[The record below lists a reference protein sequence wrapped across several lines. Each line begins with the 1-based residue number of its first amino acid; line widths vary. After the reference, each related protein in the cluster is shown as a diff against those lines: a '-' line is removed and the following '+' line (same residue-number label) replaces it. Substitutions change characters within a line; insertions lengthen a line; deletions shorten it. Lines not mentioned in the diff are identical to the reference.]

1 MDAYAEVMPHASQ
14 DPDFERI
21 MERSGQFEAA
31 RAAWPQFLVVRL
43 GRDDANQP
51 DRDRQP
57 LGFVPAP
64 DAAGATTAAEE
75 KWSLFTGQQFEVCHA
90 SKPRPKT
97 SHQWSAWMN
106 GNSRAD
112 ANRVLGCI
120 PGGSTTCRN
129 KVGPS

>member
-1 MDAYAEVMPHASQ
+1 MPHASQ

-75 KWSLFTGQQFEVCHA
+75 KWSLFTGQQFEVLPREQATAEDLA
-90 SKPRPKT
+90 SVERLEEWHLPR
-97 SHQWSAWMN
+97 
-106 GNSRAD
+106 
-112 ANRVLGCI
+112 
-120 PGGSTTCRN
+120 
-129 KVGPS
+129 